1 MNRAPRLSR
10 PIVVEERS
18 DGKFVVA
25 THRGEVWTIT
35 EDGIGKKKMLD
46 VGGELAAFG
55 DSGLIGMALHPQF
68 DAPTNPT
75 GWVYLWYVTPHVQ
88 GNKAPAFSRLVRY
101 TAKFPMFEEI
111 DESSRLDSVIADMA
125 EVTLSANIS
134 HSGSYHCL
142 WLTRLMHNDHYHDV
156 SEWHTCSPR
165 CLIPRTF
172 LPHVS
177 TALAFDSLVGRA
189 GAVPSMSCLRHLV
202 ATDQVR

>member
-75 GWVYLWYVTPHVQ
+75 GWVYLWYVTPHVR

-111 DESSRLDSVIADMA
+111 DESSRLVLVGDTARDGPTIYS
-125 EVTLSANIS
+125 
-134 HSGSYHCL
+134 SYHGVGA
-142 WLTRLMHNDHYHDV
+142 LTFGRDGAPADFRTRARESHCVPVNPDSPCRRHTDGGARRRATAND
-156 SEWHTCSPR
+156 S
-165 CLIPRTF
+165 
-172 LPHVS
+172 
-177 TALAFDSLVGRA
+177 DSHA
-189 GAVPSMSCLRHLV
+189 
-202 ATDQVR
+202 